1 MVEWTLFLLSN
12 NIEKSSAD
20 TMETNKGN
28 KESVPSPPFSS
39 FKEAFLQ
46 MDELTSDLEQRT
58 SAEGKDHPNE
68 VPYANI

>member
-1 MVEWTLFLLSN
+1 MVEWALFLLSN
-12 NIEKSSAD
+12 NIEKSSTD

-46 MDELTSDLEQRT
+46 MDELTSDLE
-58 SAEGKDHPNE
+58 
-68 VPYANI
+68 